1 MTAGEF
7 SGVDHDLLADYLGG
21 ALDGTPEEAT
31 VARLVEQDPAWAEA
45 YAALAPA
52 VALVRADLAD
62 WAEPA
67 PQMPLAV
74 TERLTAALAG
84 AGPAPVDLPASD
96 AHLAPADATS
106 PTDGRGPGHSVPAQ
120 PGSGRTAGVR
130 RGDASGPGRR
140 RRRWTRLAAPVA
152 LAAASL
158 AAVGFGVDQLLDR
171 SGFGGTADSTV
182 AEGRGEAASAGAAP
196 FRVTGTAQR
205 SGTDWTPQ
213 TLADGAAATVLPR
226 IATADPGLAPGGST
240 EKAPEE
246 GRRASNANG
255 LDRLAAAGALDAC
268 LADVSTEHGRGAITV
283 ELLDYAAFQGEPAL
297 VLRFTDP
304 SGARW
309 AWVSGAEC
317 GVPGSGADT
326 RYQAQ
331 VG

>member
-84 AGPAPVDLPASD
+84 AGPAPADLPASD
-96 AHLAPADATS
+96 AHPPVDADS
-106 PTDGRGPGHSVPAQ
+106 PTGGPVPGHPVPAQ
-120 PGSGRTAGVR
+120 LGSGRTRGVR
-130 RGDASGPGRR
+130 RGDATGPGRR

-158 AAVGFGVDQLLDR
+158 AAVGFGVDHLLDR
-171 SGFGGTADSTV
+171 SGVTGTADSTV
-182 AEGRGEAASAGAAP
+182 AEGRGEAAAGAAP

-213 TLADGAAATVLPR
+213 ALAGGAGATVLPR
-226 IATADPGLAPGGST
+226 VATADPGLAPGGST
-240 EKAPEE
+240 AKALDE
-246 GRRASNANG
+246 GRRSSSANG

-268 LADVSTEHGRGAITV
+268 LADVSAEHGRGPITV

-297 VLRFTDP
+297 VLRFADP